1 MTPEKIETAVERCLR
16 CAAAMEWR
24 HQTWQCAKCGLKL
37 GCCQGEDLPAEVE
50 TTRTSLCLVA
60 RHADNRP

>member
-16 CAAAMEWR
+16 CAAAIEWR

-37 GCCQGEDLPAEVE
+37 GCCQGEDCQP
-50 TTRTSLCLVA
+50 R
-60 RHADNRP
+60 